1 DASSANDMIKSIY
14 LELDKPD
21 AYIEYANSE
30 GSGVEISRDEQDEI
44 IWLAAKKLYI
54 DKKYR
59 DALNSITKYLGEFPK
74 GKFVIEANYYKAELH
89 FYFDEKD
96 DALRSYRVVADAPTN
111 SYTEESTLKSASLL
125 FDKENWEDSYNY
137 YNKLFPIAENKST
150 KQVAVLGRLRCAYN
164 AKNYDNVI
172 TAAQDVID
180 SDRSNEENV
189 REAQYKMAKAFYAK
203 DNKSRAL
210 SLYEKLSQEVVSY
223 EGAES
228 KFMTA
233 SINYENGNDS
243 IAEEIIYDFA
253 QSSTPHAYW
262 LAKSYILLAQIYFDE
277 EDIFSAKHTLQS
289 VLSNYDNETDGIK
302 DEAEEKLSA
311 IFEAEET
318 ARQEEEILKLKINL
332 VEEDSDGGLFPDE
345 DFEIEM
351 PEDEFPQEENKAP
364 VIEIKDDSEEKT
376 NE

>member
-1 DASSANDMIKSIY
+1 
-14 LELDKPD
+14 
-21 AYIEYANSE
+21 
-30 GSGVEISRDEQDEI
+30 
-44 IWLAAKKLYI
+44 
-54 DKKYR
+54 
-59 DALNSITKYLGEFPK
+59 
-74 GKFVIEANYYKAELH
+74 
-89 FYFDEKD
+89 
-96 DALRSYRVVADAPTN
+96 
-111 SYTEESTLKSASLL
+111 
-125 FDKENWEDSYNY
+125 
-137 YNKLFPIAENKST
+137 
-150 KQVAVLGRLRCAYN
+150 
-164 AKNYDNVI
+164 
-172 TAAQDVID
+172 
-180 SDRSNEENV
+180 
-189 REAQYKMAKAFYAK
+189 
-203 DNKSRAL
+203 
-210 SLYEKLSQEVVSY
+210 QEVVSY

-332 VEEDSDGGLFPDE
+332 VEDDSDGGLFPDE